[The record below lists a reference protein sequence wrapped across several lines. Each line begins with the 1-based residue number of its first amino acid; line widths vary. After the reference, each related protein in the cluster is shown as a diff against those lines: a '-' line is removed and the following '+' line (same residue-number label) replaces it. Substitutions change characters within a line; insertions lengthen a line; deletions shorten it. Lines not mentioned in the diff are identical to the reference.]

1 MLGKVLAGHYK
12 VTKHLGGGG
21 FGRTYVAQDLHLP
34 GKPLVIIKHL
44 KPISSMQEVLE
55 MARDLFDREAKVL
68 YRLGKHDQIPTLLAH
83 FEEDEEFFLAQDY
96 IHGHT
101 LNQEIQ
107 RGRKQSEAYVINFL
121 HQLLPLLE
129 FVHSQQVIHRDI
141 KPSNIMRRKSDGKL
155 VLIDFGAVKEVST
168 QSLQD
173 QTITRSGL
181 AIGSPGYMPNE
192 QYGGRAQY
200 ASDIYAVGVTCIQAL
215 TGIAPRDF
223 PEDEA
228 TNEIVWRHLVKV
240 SDPLADLLDK
250 MVRFDFRQRYRSVAE
265 VMVDLSKIPMPKS
278 VEAVKPIPVI
288 KVGEADRIPDKV
300 QDKSP
305 VIAPDTLE
313 ILPITQIVE
322 NLSSLEDQL
331 RVKKLMFLV
340 CTGILEN
347 DPERLAGYEMQ
358 DLVLSIYEISPNPD
372 QLKIQLFNAVQTI
385 APAKQ
390 PQYLALAKS
399 IYGIL
404 LPLYGILSPEEQAAS
419 ALESDLQQL
428 RVKKLLLYVCRQTWE
443 NDLAKLQQVKIG
455 DLLHELRQIAPSL
468 PKLKSLLDESVKAT
482 SKPSE
487 YMAIADLI
495 LERLAISYDPD
506 APALADPLLE
516 AEPSLPDLTGLSPEL
531 FDIRLELMRYCNPLR
546 LKMLLY
552 AATKSATQ
560 GSMDWT
566 ELKVHDLDSLLR
578 SLLQNCDNLNAVQNR
593 LCQAAANLQPSDIYQ
608 QIINQLLRV
617 LKTIYQ
623 A

>member
-21 FGRTYVAQDLHLP
+21 FGRTYIAQDLHLP

-121 HQLLPLLE
+121 HQLLPVLE

-228 TNEIVWRHLVKV
+228 TNEIVWRHLAKV

-250 MVRFDFRQRYRSVAE
+250 MVRFDFRQRYRNVAE

-313 ILPITQIVE
+313 TLPITQIVE

-495 LERLAISYDPD
+495 LERLSISYDPD
-506 APALADPLLE
+506 TPALADPLVE
-516 AEPSLPDLTGLSPEL
+516 SEPSLPDLSELSPEL

-552 AATKSATQ
+552 VATANHTK
-560 GSMDWT
+560 MDWT
-566 ELKVHDLDSLLR
+566 ELKIHDLDSLLR
-578 SLLQNCDNLNAVQNR
+578 SLLQNCANLNAVQNR
-593 LCQAAANLQPSDIYQ
+593 LCQAATTMQPSDIYQ

-617 LKTIYQ
+617 LKPIYQ
-623 A
+623 S

>member
-34 GKPLVIIKHL
+34 GKPTIIIKHL
-44 KPISSMQEVLE
+44 KPISSMQEVLD

-68 YRLGKHDQIPTLLAH
+68 YRLGKHDQIPSLLAH
-83 FEEDEEFFLAQDY
+83 FEEDEEFFLAQEY

-107 RGRKQSEAYVINFL
+107 RGRKQNEAYVLNLL
-121 HQLLPLLE
+121 HQLLPVLE

-168 QSLQD
+168 QSIQD

-215 TGIAPRDF
+215 TGISPRDF

-228 TNEIVWRHLVKV
+228 TSEIVWRHLAKV
-240 SDPLADLLDK
+240 SDPFANLLDK
-250 MVRFDFRQRYRSVAE
+250 MVRFDFRQRYRNVAE
-265 VMVDLSKIPMPKS
+265 VMGDLKKIPIPKP
-278 VEAVKPIPVI
+278 VDAGKLIAVKTPDRAQDKAPVI
-288 KVGEADRIPDKV
+288 
-300 QDKSP
+300 S
-305 VIAPDTLE
+305 PDTLE
-313 ILPITQIVE
+313 TLPLTQIVE
-322 NLSSLEDQL
+322 NLSGLVDQL
-331 RVKKLMFLV
+331 RVKKLMFLI

-358 DLVLSIYEISPNPD
+358 ELVLSIHEISPNPD
-372 QLKIQLFNAVQTI
+372 QLKIQLLNAVQTI

-404 LPLYGILSPEEQAAS
+404 LPLYGIPSPEEQAAS

-443 NDLAKLQQVKIG
+443 NDLAKLQGVKIA

-468 PKLKSLLDESVKAT
+468 PKLKSLLDENVKAT
-482 SKPSE
+482 SKPNE

-495 LERLAISYDPD
+495 LERLSISYDPD
-506 APALADPLLE
+506 TPSLADPLVE
-516 AEPSLPDLTGLSPEL
+516 SEPSLPDLTGLSPEL

-552 AATKSATQ
+552 VATANHTK
-560 GSMDWT
+560 MDWT
-566 ELKVHDLDSLLR
+566 ELKIHDLDSLLR
-578 SLLQNCDNLNAVQNR
+578 SLLQNCANLNAVQNR
-593 LCQAAANLQPSDIYQ
+593 LHQAATTLQPSDIYQ

-617 LKTIYQ
+617 LKPIYQ
-623 A
+623 S

>member
-215 TGIAPRDF
+215 TGISPRDF

-250 MVRFDFRQRYRSVAE
+250 MVRFDFRQRYRNVAE
-265 VMVDLSKIPMPKS
+265 VMVDLSKIAIPKP
-278 VEAVKPIPVI
+278 VEADKPIAVKIP
-288 KVGEADRIPDKV
+288 ESALTPDKLPDKA
-300 QDKSP
+300 QDKP
-305 VIAPDTLE
+305 VVSPDTLE
-313 ILPITQIVE
+313 TLPLTQIVE
-322 NLSSLEDQL
+322 NLSGLADQL
-331 RVKKLMFLV
+331 RVKKLMFLL

-358 DLVLSIYEISPNPD
+358 ELVLSIYEISPNPD

-495 LERLAISYDPD
+495 LERLSISYDPD
-506 APALADPLLE
+506 TPALADPLVE
-516 AEPSLPDLTGLSPEL
+516 AEPSLPDLTGLSPDL

-552 AATKSATQ
+552 VATANHSN
-560 GSMDWT
+560 MDWT

-578 SLLQNCDNLNAVQNR
+578 SLLQNCANLNAVQNR
-593 LCQAAANLQPSDIYQ
+593 LHQAAATLQPSDIYQ
-608 QIINQLLRV
+608 QISNQLLRL
-617 LKTIYQ
+617 LKPIYPS
-623 A
+623 

>member
-1 MLGKVLAGHYK
+1 MLGKVLAGHYR

-21 FGRTYVAQDLHLP
+21 FGRTYVAEDLHLP
-34 GKPLVIIKHL
+34 GKPSIIIKHL
-44 KPISSMQEVLE
+44 KPISSMQEVLD

-68 YRLGKHDQIPTLLAH
+68 YRLGKHDQIPSLLAH
-83 FEEDEEFFLAQDY
+83 FEEDEEFFLAQEY

-107 RGRKQSEAYVINFL
+107 RGRKQNEAYVINLL

-141 KPSNIMRRKSDGKL
+141 KPSNIMRRRSDGKL

-215 TGIAPRDF
+215 TGISPRDF

-228 TNEIVWRHLVKV
+228 TSEIVWRHLAKV
-240 SDPLADLLDK
+240 SDPLANLLDK
-250 MVRFDFRQRYRSVAE
+250 MVRFDFRQRYRSVQE
-265 VMVDLSKIPMPKS
+265 VMVDLLKISVPSPADAPKPVSVSKP
-278 VEAVKPIPVI
+278 VAVKVAEPVHTPA
-288 KVGEADRIPDKV
+288 KT
-300 QDKSP
+300 
-305 VIAPDTLE
+305 PDTLE
-313 ILPITQIVE
+313 TLPLSQIAE
-322 NLSSLEDQL
+322 NLSCLEDQL

-358 DLVLSIYEISPNPD
+358 ELILSIYEISPSPD
-372 QLKIQLFNAVQTI
+372 QLKVHLLNAVQTI

-390 PQYLALAKS
+390 PQYLALARA
-399 IYGIL
+399 IYGML
-404 LPLYGILSPEEQAAS
+404 LPLYGIPSPQEQAAS
-419 ALESDLQQL
+419 VLESDLQQL
-428 RVKKLLLYVCRQTWE
+428 RVKKLLVYVCRQTWE
-443 NDLAKLQQVKIG
+443 NDLAKLQAIKIA

-468 PKLKSLLDESVKAT
+468 PKLKSLLDENVKAT
-482 SKPSE
+482 SKPDE

-495 LERLAISYDPD
+495 LERLSISYDLD
-506 APALADPLLE
+506 TPALADPLVE

-552 AATKSATQ
+552 VATVPASQ

-566 ELKVHDLDSLLR
+566 ELKIHDLDSLLR
-578 SLLQNCDNLNAVQNR
+578 SLLQNCTDLNAVQNQLR
-593 LCQAAANLQPSDIYQ
+593 QAATYLQSSDIYQ
-608 QIINQLLRV
+608 QIIHQVLRV
-617 LKTIYQ
+617 LKPIYQ